1 MRQPERYTNGT
12 DKVCHLLK
20 TLYRLRQSG
29 REWDNE
35 FNKCMQSIGFK
46 KLLSNPYAYL
56 CRSKDDFQ
64 IITVW
69 VDDLLIFTN
78 SNAGMHNV
86 KLQIAQQ
93 WKVKDLGKLAKII
106 GIEIKHTHNTISI
119 SQKKY
124 IETILKKEGMEH
136 ANPVATPLDANV
148 TIEPNPDHFEGSA
161 TTTYAQLLA
170 EIQYIANA
178 T

>member
-1 MRQPERYTNGT
+1 M
-12 DKVCHLLK
+12 C
-20 TLYRLRQSG
+20 
-29 REWDNE
+29 
-35 FNKCMQSIGFK
+35 
-46 KLLSNPYAYL
+46 
-56 CRSKDDFQ
+56 
-64 IITVW
+64 
-69 VDDLLIFTN
+69 
-78 SNAGMHNV
+78 NV

-106 GIEIKHTHNTISI
+106 GIEIKHTHDTVSI

-148 TIEPNPDHFEGSA
+148 TIEPNLDHFKGLA
-161 TTTYAQLLA
+161 TTTYARLLG

-178 T
+178 M